1 MAKLSGPQLVAA
13 DVPGS
18 QAPQPDLSNL
28 RPADYGQAPQSPN
41 RQTDPNDGT
50 ITVKATAPI
59 LKKSFCFKIVM
70 LFH

>member
-1 MAKLSGPQLVAA
+1 MAKLSGPQPVAA
-13 DVPGS
+13 DVSGS
-18 QAPQPDLSNL
+18 EAPQPDLSNL

-41 RQTDPNDGT
+41 RQTNPNDGT